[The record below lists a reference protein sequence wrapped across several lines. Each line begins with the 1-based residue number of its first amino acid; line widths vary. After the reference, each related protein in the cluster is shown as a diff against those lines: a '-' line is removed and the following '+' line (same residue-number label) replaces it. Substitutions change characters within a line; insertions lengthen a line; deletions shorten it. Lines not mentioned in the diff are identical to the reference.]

1 MKYIITYIT
10 AILISINIF
19 ANTPEIIKVSPDLD
33 IVKLSQN
40 AYIHTSY
47 SNSEWGR
54 IASNGLIFIQNQK
67 AFLFDTPMDE
77 TTTIQLVKFIED
89 SLKAHI
95 EGFVP
100 NHWHA
105 DCIGGLKYLHSIGV
119 KSFANMMTIELAKKN
134 GYHPPQHAFSDSIN
148 LKLDK
153 KEIFCMYPGAAHS
166 LDNIVVWIPSEK
178 ILFGGCMVKDLT
190 AKNMGNYA
198 DGDLKQW
205 PETIREVMNRF
216 PAALIVIPGHGKFGG
231 FDLLKHTYELAKA
244 HAN

>member
-10 AILISINIF
+10 AILTTINIS
-19 ANTPEIIKVSPDLD
+19 ATTPEIFKVSPDLE

-40 AYIHTSY
+40 AYIHISY
-47 SNSEWGR
+47 ANSEWGR
-54 IASNGLIFIQNQK
+54 IASNGLIFVQNHQ
-67 AFLFDTPMDE
+67 AFLFDSPMDE
-77 TTTIQLVKFIED
+77 PTTIQLVKFIED

-100 NHWHA
+100 NHWHS

-119 KSFANMMTIELAKKN
+119 KSYANRITIDLAQKK
-134 GYHPPQHAFSDSIN
+134 GLHPPQHAFSDSLT
-148 LKLDK
+148 LKFNEI
-153 KEIFCMYPGAAHS
+153 EIFCMYPGAAHS

-205 PETIREVMNRF
+205 PETIRKVMNRF
-216 PAALIVIPGHGKFGG
+216 PAALFVIPGHGNFGG